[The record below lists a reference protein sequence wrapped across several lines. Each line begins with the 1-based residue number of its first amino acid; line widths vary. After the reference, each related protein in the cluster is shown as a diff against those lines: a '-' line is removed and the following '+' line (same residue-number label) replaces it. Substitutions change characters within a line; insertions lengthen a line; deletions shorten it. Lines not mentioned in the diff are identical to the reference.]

1 MSTIDDELESLK
13 AKLQALTDRAELAQL
28 CDGYLLHLDLD
39 RADDS
44 WLGSVF
50 TEDAHVIFPM
60 GEYKGMDGLLA
71 FQEMARANFV
81 ASHHVGTTSEIKLDG
96 DRARVRVHLTAVHIA
111 KTDEPQA
118 HFDIGGHYEADA
130 VRTPDG
136 WRLSTLNFSLV
147 WSSGGTPQTAA
158 AGIGH

>member
-13 AKLQALTDRAELAQL
+13 ARLQALTDRAELGQL
-28 CDGYLLHLDLD
+28 CDSYLLHLDLD

-44 WLGSVF
+44 WLSSVF
-50 TEDAHVIFPM
+50 TEDAHVTFPM

-111 KTDEPQA
+111 KTDEPLA

-130 VRTPDG
+130 VRTPAG

-147 WSSGGTPQTAA
+147 WSGGGTPQTAA